1 MNTQKEEIQDFW
13 AVISLFGHSK
23 IAGRVSSYS
32 LGGASFVLVSVPETE
47 VRQAYTKMY
56 NPSAIYDITP
66 TDEQT
71 CKIVMDQLE
80 GRPLK
85 IYGLREEIDKAIA
98 ESGKALPEGNKEHH
112 KDNNEEQDECWW

>member
-47 VRQAYTKMY
+47 FHQAYTKMY

-66 TDEQT
+66 TDEKT
-71 CKIVMDQLE
+71 CKIMIDQIE

-98 ESGKALPEGNKEHH
+98 ASGKELPEQNKEHH
-112 KDNNEEQDECWW
+112 EENDECWW